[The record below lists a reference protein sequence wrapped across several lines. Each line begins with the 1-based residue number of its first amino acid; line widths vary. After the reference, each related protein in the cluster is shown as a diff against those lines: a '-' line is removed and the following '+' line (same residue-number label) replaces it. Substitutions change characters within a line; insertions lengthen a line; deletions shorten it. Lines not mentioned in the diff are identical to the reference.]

1 MKHVLNIIKKELDKV
16 FKNPR
21 LFITTFI
28 MPGILIFAIY
38 ATMGNLANSELEKAV
53 NNTSNIYVVDVSQS
67 FKETI
72 DMYNASYPENSE
84 NALNANFT
92 YYKSTDITKEEL
104 DEALNNGN
112 CNAYVIFEKDFDE
125 VLNNRLND
133 QTAPLPKVQIY
144 MLSTS
149 TMSSVASEKVN
160 ALLNIL
166 RDIKISETYGDI
178 TILNNMTFDIADEAT
193 QSNYVLAMLLPMLLI
208 TFIFAGGLSIGTDSI
223 AGEKERGT
231 IATLLM
237 APINKNEIVLG
248 KLIASIIMTIISALS
263 SFIGVACSL
272 PMSQEIFGSANLSLL
287 SFSTMI
293 SLFGLILSTALIAI
307 TIFMIASTIAKN
319 IKEATTFAMPFY
331 MIGIILSLSTMFME
345 KFPTNIGSYLIPI
358 YNLSLGIKGTLIG
371 EISTINLL
379 IVIGSNLVY
388 FILGVILMTKLF
400 KNEKVMF
407 SK

>member
-28 MPGILIFAIY
+28 LPGVLIFAIY
-38 ATMGNLANSELEKAV
+38 GTMGNLANSEIEKAV
-53 NNTSNIYVVDVSQS
+53 NNTSNIYVVDVSTS

-72 DMYNASYPENSE
+72 DMYNATYPEDSE

-92 YYKSTDITKEEL
+92 YYESNNITKEEL
-104 DEALNNGN
+104 DEALNEGA
-112 CNAYVIFEKDFDE
+112 CNAYIIFEKDFDE
-125 VLNNRLND
+125 VLNNRLKD
-133 QTAPLPKVQIY
+133 QSEPLPGVQIY

-149 TMSSVASEKVN
+149 TMSAVASEKVN
-160 ALLNIL
+160 ALLNVL
-166 RDIKISETYGDI
+166 RDIKITETYGDI
-178 TILNNMTFDIADEAT
+178 TIINNMTFDIADEAT
-193 QSNYVLAMLLPMLLI
+193 QSNYTLAMLLPMLLI
-208 TFIFAGGLSIGTDSI
+208 TFIFAGGLSIGTDAI

-237 APINKNEIVLG
+237 TPINKNEIVIG
-248 KLIASIIMTIISALS
+248 KLIAAIIMTIISALS

-272 PMSQEIFGSANLSLL
+272 PMSQEIFGSANLTLL

-345 KFPTNIGSYLIPI
+345 KFPTDIGTYLIPI

-388 FILGVILMTKLF
+388 FILGIILMTKLF
-400 KNEKVMF
+400 KNEKIMF

>member
-28 MPGILIFAIY
+28 LPGVLIFAIY
-38 ATMGNLANSELEKAV
+38 GTMGNLANSEIEKAV
-53 NNTSNIYVVDVSQS
+53 NNTSNIYVVDVSTS

-72 DMYNASYPENSE
+72 DMYNATYPEDSE

-92 YYKSTDITKEEL
+92 YYESNNITKEEL
-104 DEALNNGN
+104 DEALNEGA
-112 CNAYVIFEKDFDE
+112 CNAYIIFEKDFDE
-125 VLNNRLND
+125 VLNNRLKD
-133 QTAPLPKVQIY
+133 QSAPLPGVQIY

-149 TMSSVASEKVN
+149 TMSAVASEKVN
-160 ALLNIL
+160 ALLNVL
-166 RDIKISETYGDI
+166 RDIKITETYGDI
-178 TILNNMTFDIADEAT
+178 TIINNMTFDIADEAT
-193 QSNYVLAMLLPMLLI
+193 QSNYTLAMLLPMLLI
-208 TFIFAGGLSIGTDSI
+208 TFIFAGGISIGTDAI

-237 APINKNEIVLG
+237 TPINKNEIVIG
-248 KLIASIIMTIISALS
+248 KLIAAIIMTIISALS

-272 PMSQEIFGSANLSLL
+272 PMSQEIFGSANLTLL

-345 KFPTNIGSYLIPI
+345 KFPTDIGTYLIPI

-388 FILGVILMTKLF
+388 FILGIILMTKLF
-400 KNEKVMF
+400 KNEKIMF

>member
-28 MPGILIFAIY
+28 LPGVVIFAIY
-38 ATMGNLANSELEKAV
+38 GTMGNLANSEIEKAV
-53 NNTSNIYVVDVSQS
+53 NNTSNIYVVDVSTS

-72 DMYNASYPENSE
+72 DMYNATYPENSE

-92 YYKSTDITKEEL
+92 YYESNNITKEEL
-104 DEALNNGN
+104 DEALNEGA
-112 CNAYVIFEKDFDE
+112 CNAYIIFEKDFDE
-125 VLNNRLND
+125 VLNNRLKD
-133 QTAPLPKVQIY
+133 QNAPLPGVQIY

-149 TMSSVASEKVN
+149 TMSAVASEKVN
-160 ALLNIL
+160 ALLNVL
-166 RDIKISETYGDI
+166 RDIKITETYGDI
-178 TILNNMTFDIADEAT
+178 TIINNMTFDIADEAT
-193 QSNYVLAMLLPMLLI
+193 QSNYTLAMLLPMLLI

>member
-28 MPGILIFAIY
+28 LPGVLIFAIY
-38 ATMGNLANSELEKAV
+38 GTMGNLANSEIEKAV
-53 NNTSNIYVVDVSQS
+53 NNTSNIYVVDVSTS

-72 DMYNASYPENSE
+72 DMYNATYPEDSE

-92 YYKSTDITKEEL
+92 YYESNNITKEEL
-104 DEALNNGN
+104 DEALNEGA
-112 CNAYVIFEKDFDE
+112 CNAYIIFEKDFDE
-125 VLNNRLND
+125 VLNNRLKD
-133 QTAPLPKVQIY
+133 QSAPLPEVQIY

-149 TMSSVASEKVN
+149 TMSAVASEKVN
-160 ALLNIL
+160 ALLNVL
-166 RDIKISETYGDI
+166 RDIKIAETYGDI
-178 TILNNMTFDIADEAT
+178 TIINNMTFDIADEAT
-193 QSNYVLAMLLPMLLI
+193 QSNYTLAMLLPMLLI
-208 TFIFAGGLSIGTDSI
+208 TFIFAGGISIGTDAI

-237 APINKNEIVLG
+237 TPINKNEIVIG
-248 KLIASIIMTIISALS
+248 KLIAAIIMTIISALS

-272 PMSQEIFGSANLSLL
+272 PMSQEIFGSANLTLL

-331 MIGIILSLSTMFME
+331 MIGMILSLSTMFME
-345 KFPTNIGSYLIPI
+345 KFPTDFGTYLIPI

-388 FILGVILMTKLF
+388 FILGITLMTKLF
-400 KNEKVMF
+400 KNEKIMF

>member
-38 ATMGNLANSELEKAV
+38 GTMGNLANSELEKAV
-53 NNTSNIYVVDVSQS
+53 SNTSNIYVVDVSAS

-72 DMYNASYPENSE
+72 DMYNATYPEDSE

-92 YYKSTDITKEEL
+92 YYESTNITKEEL
-104 DEALNNGN
+104 DNALNEGN
-112 CNAYVIFEKDFDE
+112 CNAYIIFEKDFDE
-125 VLNNRLND
+125 ILNNRLKD
-133 QTAPLPKVQIY
+133 QNAPLPRVQIY

-149 TMSSVASEKVN
+149 TMSTVASQKVN
-160 ALLNIL
+160 SLLNIL
-166 RDIKISETYGDI
+166 RDVKIAEVYGDI

-193 QSNYVLAMLLPMLLI
+193 QSNHTLAMLLPMLLI
-208 TFIFAGGLSIGTDSI
+208 TFIFAGGLSIGTDAI

-248 KLIASIIMTIISALS
+248 KLIAAIIMTILSALS

-272 PMSQEIFGSANLSLL
+272 PMSQEIFGSANLTLL

-345 KFPTNIGSYLIPI
+345 KFPTDIGAYLIPI

-388 FILGVILMTKLF
+388 FVLGIVLMTKLF
-400 KNEKVMF
+400 KNEKIMF

>member
-72 DMYNASYPENSE
+72 DMYNATYPEDSE

-92 YYKSTDITKEEL
+92 YYESNNITKEEL
-104 DEALNNGN
+104 DEALNEGA
-112 CNAYVIFEKDFDE
+112 CNAYIIFEKDFDE
-125 VLNNRLND
+125 VLNNRLKD
-133 QTAPLPKVQIY
+133 QSAPLPGVQIY

-149 TMSSVASEKVN
+149 TMSAVASEKVN
-160 ALLNIL
+160 ALLNVL
-166 RDIKISETYGDI
+166 RDIKITETYGDI
-178 TILNNMTFDIADEAT
+178 TIINNMTFDIADEAT

>member
-38 ATMGNLANSELEKAV
+38 GTMGNLANSELEKAV
-53 NNTSNIYVVDVSQS
+53 SNTSNIYVVDVSAS

-72 DMYNASYPENSE
+72 DMYNATYPEDSE

-92 YYKSTDITKEEL
+92 YYESTNITKEEL
-104 DEALNNGN
+104 DNALNEGN
-112 CNAYVIFEKDFDE
+112 CNAYIIFEKDFDE
-125 VLNNRLND
+125 ILNNRLKD
-133 QTAPLPKVQIY
+133 QNAPLPRVQIY

-149 TMSSVASEKVN
+149 TMSTVASQKVN
-160 ALLNIL
+160 SLLNIL
-166 RDIKISETYGDI
+166 RDVKITEVYGDI

-193 QSNYVLAMLLPMLLI
+193 QSNHTLAMLLPMLLI
-208 TFIFAGGLSIGTDSI
+208 TFIFAGGLSIGTDAI

-248 KLIASIIMTIISALS
+248 KLIAAIIMTILSALS

-272 PMSQEIFGSANLSLL
+272 PMSQEIFGSANLTLL

-345 KFPTNIGSYLIPI
+345 KFPTDIGAYLIPI

-388 FILGVILMTKLF
+388 FVLGIVLMTKLF
-400 KNEKVMF
+400 KNEKIMF

>member
-38 ATMGNLANSELEKAV
+38 GTMGNLANSELEKAV
-53 NNTSNIYVVDVSQS
+53 SNTSNIYVVDVSAS

-72 DMYNASYPENSE
+72 DMYNATYPEDSE

-92 YYKSTDITKEEL
+92 YYESTNITKEEL
-104 DEALNNGN
+104 DNALNEGN
-112 CNAYVIFEKDFDE
+112 CNAYIIFEKDFDE
-125 VLNNRLND
+125 ILNNRLKD

-149 TMSSVASEKVN
+149 TMSTVASQKVN
-160 ALLNIL
+160 SLLNIL
-166 RDIKISETYGDI
+166 RDVKIAEVYGDI

-193 QSNYVLAMLLPMLLI
+193 QSNHTLAMLLPMLLI
-208 TFIFAGGLSIGTDSI
+208 TFIFAGGLSIGTDAI

-248 KLIASIIMTIISALS
+248 KLIAAIIMTILSALS

-272 PMSQEIFGSANLSLL
+272 PMSQEIFGSANLTLL

-345 KFPTNIGSYLIPI
+345 KFPTDIGTYLIPI

-388 FILGVILMTKLF
+388 FVLGIVLMTKLF
-400 KNEKVMF
+400 KNEKIMF

>member
-72 DMYNASYPENSE
+72 DMYNATYPENSE

-133 QTAPLPKVQIY
+133 QTAPLPKVEIY

-345 KFPTNIGSYLIPI
+345 KFPTNIVSYLIPI

>member
-21 LFITTFI
+21 LFITTFVL
-28 MPGILIFAIY
+28 PGILIFAIY
-38 ATMGNLANSELEKAV
+38 ATMGNLANSEIEKAV
-53 NNTSNIYVVDVSQS
+53 SNTSNIYVVDGSKS

-72 DMYNASYPENSE
+72 EMYNETYPEDSE

-104 DEALNNGN
+104 DCALNEGI
-112 CNAYVIFEKDFDE
+112 CNAYIIFEENFDE
-125 VLNNRLND
+125 LLNNRLED
-133 QTAPLPKVQIY
+133 QSAPLPGVQIY

-149 TMSSVASEKVN
+149 TMSTVASEKVN
-160 ALLNIL
+160 SLLNIL
-166 RDIKISETYGDI
+166 RDIKISEVYGDI
-178 TILNNMTFDIADEAT
+178 TILNKATFDIADEAT
-193 QSNYVLAMLLPMLLI
+193 QSNYILAMLLPMLLI

-248 KLIASIIMTIISALS
+248 KLIAAIIMTILSALS

-272 PMSQEIFGSANLSLL
+272 PMSQEIFGSANLTLL

-331 MIGIILSLSTMFME
+331 MIGIILSLS
-345 KFPTNIGSYLIPI
+345 IILDI
-358 YNLSLGIKGTLIG
+358 
-371 EISTINLL
+371 LL
-379 IVIGSNLVY
+379 L
-388 FILGVILMTKLF
+388 
-400 KNEKVMF
+400 
-407 SK
+407 

>member
-149 TMSSVASEKVN
+149 TMSSVASEKVT

>member
-38 ATMGNLANSELEKAV
+38 GTMGNLANSELEKAV
-53 NNTSNIYVVDVSQS
+53 SNTSNIYVVDVSAS

-72 DMYNASYPENSE
+72 DMYNATYPEDSE

-92 YYKSTDITKEEL
+92 YYESTNITKEEL
-104 DEALNNGN
+104 DNALNEGN
-112 CNAYVIFEKDFDE
+112 CNAYIIFEKDFDE
-125 VLNNRLND
+125 ILNNRLKD
-133 QTAPLPKVQIY
+133 QNAPLPRVQIY

-149 TMSSVASEKVN
+149 TMSTVASQKVN
-160 ALLNIL
+160 SLLNIL
-166 RDIKISETYGDI
+166 RDVKIAEVYGDI

-193 QSNYVLAMLLPMLLI
+193 QSNHTLAMLLPMLLI
-208 TFIFAGGLSIGTDSI
+208 TFIFAGGLSIGTDAI

-248 KLIASIIMTIISALS
+248 KLIAAIIMTILSALS

-272 PMSQEIFGSANLSLL
+272 PMSQEIFGSANLTLL

-345 KFPTNIGSYLIPI
+345 KFPTDISTYLIPI

-388 FILGVILMTKLF
+388 FVLGIVLMTKLF
-400 KNEKVMF
+400 KNEKIMF

>member
-38 ATMGNLANSELEKAV
+38 GTMGNLANSELEKAV
-53 NNTSNIYVVDVSQS
+53 SNTSNIYVVDVSAS

-72 DMYNASYPENSE
+72 DMYNATYPEDSE

-92 YYKSTDITKEEL
+92 YYESTNITKEEL
-104 DEALNNGN
+104 DNALNEGN
-112 CNAYVIFEKDFDE
+112 CNAYIIFEKDFDE
-125 VLNNRLND
+125 ILNNRLKD
-133 QTAPLPKVQIY
+133 QNAPLPKVQIY

-149 TMSSVASEKVN
+149 TMSTVASQKVN
-160 ALLNIL
+160 SLLNIL
-166 RDIKISETYGDI
+166 RDVKIAEVYGDI

-193 QSNYVLAMLLPMLLI
+193 QSNHTLAMLLPMLLI
-208 TFIFAGGLSIGTDSI
+208 TFIFAGGLSIGTDAI

-248 KLIASIIMTIISALS
+248 KLIAAIIMTILSALS

-272 PMSQEIFGSANLSLL
+272 PMSQEIFGSANLTLL

-345 KFPTNIGSYLIPI
+345 KFPTDISTYLIPI

-388 FILGVILMTKLF
+388 FVLGIVLMTKLF
-400 KNEKVMF
+400 KNEKIMF

>member
-72 DMYNASYPENSE
+72 DMYNATYPENSE

-104 DEALNNGN
+104 DEALNNSN

-149 TMSSVASEKVN
+149 TMSSVASEKVT

>member
-28 MPGILIFAIY
+28 LPGVLIFAIY
-38 ATMGNLANSELEKAV
+38 GTMGNLANSELEKAV

-72 DMYNASYPENSE
+72 DMYNATYPEDSE

-92 YYKSTDITKEEL
+92 YYESNNITKEEL
-104 DEALNNGN
+104 DEALNEGA
-112 CNAYVIFEKDFDE
+112 CNAYIIFEKDFDE
-125 VLNNRLND
+125 VLNNRLKD
-133 QTAPLPKVQIY
+133 QSAPLPGVQIY

-149 TMSSVASEKVN
+149 TMSAVASEKVN
-160 ALLNIL
+160 ALFNVL
-166 RDIKISETYGDI
+166 RDIKITETYGDI
-178 TILNNMTFDIADEAT
+178 TIINNMTFDMADEAT
-193 QSNYVLAMLLPMLLI
+193 QSNYTLAMLLPMLLI
-208 TFIFAGGLSIGTDSI
+208 TFIFAGGISIGTDAI

-237 APINKNEIVLG
+237 TPINKNEIVIG
-248 KLIASIIMTIISALS
+248 KLIAAIIMTIISALS

-272 PMSQEIFGSANLSLL
+272 PMSQEIFGSANLTLL

-345 KFPTNIGSYLIPI
+345 KFPTDIGTYLIPI

-388 FILGVILMTKLF
+388 FILGIILMTKLF
-400 KNEKVMF
+400 KNEKIMF

>member
-72 DMYNASYPENSE
+72 DMYNATYPENSE

-149 TMSSVASEKVN
+149 TMSSVASEKVT

>member
-28 MPGILIFAIY
+28 LPGVLIFAIY
-38 ATMGNLANSELEKAV
+38 GTMGNLANSEIEKAV
-53 NNTSNIYVVDVSQS
+53 SNTSNIYVVDVSTS

-72 DMYNASYPENSE
+72 DMYNATYPEDSE

-92 YYKSTDITKEEL
+92 YYESNNITKEEL
-104 DEALNNGN
+104 DEALNEGT
-112 CNAYVIFEKDFDE
+112 CNAYIIFEKDFDE
-125 VLNNRLND
+125 VLNNRLKD
-133 QTAPLPKVQIY
+133 QSAPLPGVQIY

-149 TMSSVASEKVN
+149 TMSAVASEKVN
-160 ALLNIL
+160 ALLNVL
-166 RDIKISETYGDI
+166 RDIKITETYGDI
-178 TILNNMTFDIADEAT
+178 TIINNMTFDIADEAT
-193 QSNYVLAMLLPMLLI
+193 QSNYTLAMLLPMLLI
-208 TFIFAGGLSIGTDSI
+208 TFIFAGGISIGTDAI

-237 APINKNEIVLG
+237 TPINKNEIVIG
-248 KLIASIIMTIISALS
+248 KLIAAIIMTIISALS

-272 PMSQEIFGSANLSLL
+272 PMSQEIFGSANLTLL

-331 MIGIILSLSTMFME
+331 MIGMILSLSTMFME
-345 KFPTNIGSYLIPI
+345 KFPTDIGTYLIPI

-388 FILGVILMTKLF
+388 FILGIILMTKLF
-400 KNEKVMF
+400 KNEKIMF

>member
-28 MPGILIFAIY
+28 LPGVLIFAIY
-38 ATMGNLANSELEKAV
+38 GTMGNLANSEIEKAV
-53 NNTSNIYVVDVSQS
+53 NNTSNIYVVDVSTS

-72 DMYNASYPENSE
+72 DMYNATYPEDSE

-92 YYKSTDITKEEL
+92 YYESNNITKEEL
-104 DEALNNGN
+104 DEALNEGA
-112 CNAYVIFEKDFDE
+112 CNAYIIFEKDFDE
-125 VLNNRLND
+125 VLNNRLKD
-133 QTAPLPKVQIY
+133 QSAPLPGVQIY

-149 TMSSVASEKVN
+149 TMSAVASEKVN
-160 ALLNIL
+160 ALLNVL

-178 TILNNMTFDIADEAT
+178 TIINNMTFDIADEAT
-193 QSNYVLAMLLPMLLI
+193 QSNYTLAMLLPMLLI
-208 TFIFAGGLSIGTDSI
+208 TFIFAGGISIGTDAI

-237 APINKNEIVLG
+237 TPINKNEIVIG
-248 KLIASIIMTIISALS
+248 KLIAAIIMTIISALS

-272 PMSQEIFGSANLSLL
+272 PMSQEIFGSANLTLL

-331 MIGIILSLSTMFME
+331 MIGMILSLSTMFME
-345 KFPTNIGSYLIPI
+345 KFPTDIGTYLIPI

-388 FILGVILMTKLF
+388 FILGIILMTKLF
-400 KNEKVMF
+400 KNEKIMF

>member
-1 MKHVLNIIKKELDKV
+1 VLNIIKKELDKV

-38 ATMGNLANSELEKAV
+38 GTMGNLANSELEKAV
-53 NNTSNIYVVDVSQS
+53 SNTSNIYVVDVSTS

-72 DMYNASYPENSE
+72 DMYNATYPEDSE

-92 YYKSTDITKEEL
+92 YYESTNITKEEL
-104 DEALNNGN
+104 DNALNEGN
-112 CNAYVIFEKDFDE
+112 CNAYIIFEKDFDE
-125 VLNNRLND
+125 ILNNRLKD
-133 QTAPLPKVQIY
+133 QNAPLPRVQIY

-149 TMSSVASEKVN
+149 TMSTVASQKVN
-160 ALLNIL
+160 SLLNIL
-166 RDIKISETYGDI
+166 RDVKISEVYGDI

-193 QSNYVLAMLLPMLLI
+193 QSNHTLAMLLPMLLI
-208 TFIFAGGLSIGTDSI
+208 TFIFAGGLSIGTDAI

-248 KLIASIIMTIISALS
+248 KLIAAIIMTILSALS

-272 PMSQEIFGSANLSLL
+272 PMSHEIFGSANLTLL

-345 KFPTNIGSYLIPI
+345 KFPTDIGTYLIPI

-388 FILGVILMTKLF
+388 FVLGIVLMTKLF
-400 KNEKVMF
+400 KNEKIMF

>member
-28 MPGILIFAIY
+28 LPGVLIFAIY
-38 ATMGNLANSELEKAV
+38 GTMGNLANSEIEKAV
-53 NNTSNIYVVDVSQS
+53 NNTSNIYVVDVSTS

-72 DMYNASYPENSE
+72 DMYNATYPEDSE

-92 YYKSTDITKEEL
+92 YYESNNITKEEL
-104 DEALNNGN
+104 DEALNEGT
-112 CNAYVIFEKDFDE
+112 CNAYIIFEKDFDE
-125 VLNNRLND
+125 VLNNRLKD
-133 QTAPLPKVQIY
+133 QSAPLPGVQIY

-149 TMSSVASEKVN
+149 TMSAVASEKVN
-160 ALLNIL
+160 ALLNVL
-166 RDIKISETYGDI
+166 RDIKITETYGDI
-178 TILNNMTFDIADEAT
+178 TIINNMTFDIADEAT
-193 QSNYVLAMLLPMLLI
+193 QSNYTLAMLLPMLLI
-208 TFIFAGGLSIGTDSI
+208 TFIFAGGLSIGTDAI

-237 APINKNEIVLG
+237 TPINKNEIVIG
-248 KLIASIIMTIISALS
+248 KLIAAIIMTIISALS

-272 PMSQEIFGSANLSLL
+272 PMSQEIFGSANLTLL

-331 MIGIILSLSTMFME
+331 MIGMILSLSTMFME
-345 KFPTNIGSYLIPI
+345 KFPTDIGTYLIPI

-388 FILGVILMTKLF
+388 FILGIILMTKLF
-400 KNEKVMF
+400 KNEKIMF

>member
-149 TMSSVASEKVN
+149 TMSSVAIEKVN

>member
-28 MPGILIFAIY
+28 LPGILIFAIY
-38 ATMGNLANSELEKAV
+38 ATMGNLANSEIEKAV
-53 NNTSNIYVVDVSQS
+53 SNTSNIYVVDGSKS

-72 DMYNASYPENSE
+72 EMYNETYPEDSE

-104 DEALNNGN
+104 DCALNEGI
-112 CNAYVIFEKDFDE
+112 CNAYIIFEENFDE
-125 VLNNRLND
+125 LLNNRLED
-133 QTAPLPKVQIY
+133 QSAPLPGVQIY

-149 TMSSVASEKVN
+149 TMSTVASEKVN
-160 ALLNIL
+160 SLLNIL
-166 RDIKISETYGDI
+166 RDIKIAEVYGDI
-178 TILNNMTFDIADEAT
+178 TILNKATFDIADEAT
-193 QSNYVLAMLLPMLLI
+193 QSNYILAMLLPMLLI
-208 TFIFAGGLSIGTDSI
+208 TFIFAGGLSIGTDAI

-248 KLIASIIMTIISALS
+248 KLIAAIIMTILSALS

-272 PMSQEIFGSANLSLL
+272 PMSHEIFGSANLTLL

-331 MIGIILSLSTMFME
+331 MIGIILSLSTMYME
-345 KFPTNIGSYLIPI
+345 KFPTNIGPYLIPI
-358 YNLSLGIKGTLIG
+358 YNLSLGIKGILIG
-371 EISTINLL
+371 EITTINLL

-388 FILGVILMTKLF
+388 FILGIILMTKLF
-400 KNEKVMF
+400 KNEKMMF

>member
-28 MPGILIFAIY
+28 LPGVLIFAIY
-38 ATMGNLANSELEKAV
+38 GTMGNLANSEIEKAV
-53 NNTSNIYVVDVSQS
+53 NNTSNIYVVDVSTS

-72 DMYNASYPENSE
+72 DMYNATYPEDSE

-92 YYKSTDITKEEL
+92 YYESNNITKEEL
-104 DEALNNGN
+104 DEALNEGT
-112 CNAYVIFEKDFDE
+112 CNAYIIFEKDFDE
-125 VLNNRLND
+125 VLNNRLKD
-133 QTAPLPKVQIY
+133 QSAPLPGVQIY

-149 TMSSVASEKVN
+149 TMSAVASEKVN
-160 ALLNIL
+160 ALLNVL
-166 RDIKISETYGDI
+166 RDIKITETYGDI
-178 TILNNMTFDIADEAT
+178 TIINNMTFDIADEAT
-193 QSNYVLAMLLPMLLI
+193 QSNYTLAMLLPMLLI
-208 TFIFAGGLSIGTDSI
+208 TFIFAGGLSIGTDAI

-237 APINKNEIVLG
+237 TPINKNEIVIG
-248 KLIASIIMTIISALS
+248 KLIAAIIMTIISALS

-272 PMSQEIFGSANLSLL
+272 PMSQEIFGSANLTLL

-345 KFPTNIGSYLIPI
+345 KFPTDIGTYLIPI

-388 FILGVILMTKLF
+388 FILGIILMTKLF
-400 KNEKVMF
+400 KNEKIMF

>member
-28 MPGILIFAIY
+28 LPGVLIFAIY
-38 ATMGNLANSELEKAV
+38 GTMGNLANSEIEKAV
-53 NNTSNIYVVDVSQS
+53 NNTSNIYVVDVSTS

-72 DMYNASYPENSE
+72 DMYNATYPEDSE

-92 YYKSTDITKEEL
+92 YYESNNITKEEL
-104 DEALNNGN
+104 DEALNEGA
-112 CNAYVIFEKDFDE
+112 CNAYIIFEKDFDE
-125 VLNNRLND
+125 VLNNRLKD
-133 QTAPLPKVQIY
+133 QSAPLPGVQTY

-149 TMSSVASEKVN
+149 TMSAVASEKVN
-160 ALLNIL
+160 ALLNVL
-166 RDIKISETYGDI
+166 RDIKIAETYGDI
-178 TILNNMTFDIADEAT
+178 TIINNMTFDIADEAT
-193 QSNYVLAMLLPMLLI
+193 QSNYTLAMLLPMLLI
-208 TFIFAGGLSIGTDSI
+208 TFIFAGGISIGTDAI

-237 APINKNEIVLG
+237 TPINKNEIVIG
-248 KLIASIIMTIISALS
+248 KLIAAIIMTIISALS

-272 PMSQEIFGSANLSLL
+272 PMSQEIFGSANLTLL

-331 MIGIILSLSTMFME
+331 MIGMILSLSTMFME
-345 KFPTNIGSYLIPI
+345 KFPTDIGTYLIPI

-388 FILGVILMTKLF
+388 FILGIILMTKLF
-400 KNEKVMF
+400 KNEKIMF

>member
-28 MPGILIFAIY
+28 LPGVLIFAIY
-38 ATMGNLANSELEKAV
+38 GTMGNLANSEIEKAV
-53 NNTSNIYVVDVSQS
+53 NNTSNIYVVDVSTS

-72 DMYNASYPENSE
+72 DMYNATYPEDSE

-92 YYKSTDITKEEL
+92 YYESNNITKEEL
-104 DEALNNGN
+104 DEALNEGA
-112 CNAYVIFEKDFDE
+112 CNAYIIFEKDFDE
-125 VLNNRLND
+125 VLNNRLKD
-133 QTAPLPKVQIY
+133 QSAPLPGVQIY

-149 TMSSVASEKVN
+149 TMSAIASEKVN
-160 ALLNIL
+160 ALLNVL
-166 RDIKISETYGDI
+166 RDIKITETYGDI
-178 TILNNMTFDIADEAT
+178 TIINNMTFDIADEAT
-193 QSNYVLAMLLPMLLI
+193 QSNYTLAMLLPMLLI
-208 TFIFAGGLSIGTDSI
+208 TFIFAGGLSIGTDAI

-237 APINKNEIVLG
+237 TPINKNEIVIG
-248 KLIASIIMTIISALS
+248 KLIAAIIMTIISALS

-272 PMSQEIFGSANLSLL
+272 PMSQEIFGSANLTLL

-345 KFPTNIGSYLIPI
+345 KFPTDIGTYLIPI

-388 FILGVILMTKLF
+388 FILGIILMTKLF
-400 KNEKVMF
+400 KNEKIMF

>member
-38 ATMGNLANSELEKAV
+38 GTMGNLANSELEKAV
-53 NNTSNIYVVDVSQS
+53 SNTSNIYVVDVSAS

-72 DMYNASYPENSE
+72 DMYNATYPEDSE

-92 YYKSTDITKEEL
+92 YYESTNITKEEL
-104 DEALNNGN
+104 DNALNEGN
-112 CNAYVIFEKDFDE
+112 CNAYIIFEKDFDE
-125 VLNNRLND
+125 ILNNRLKD
-133 QTAPLPKVQIY
+133 QTAPLPRVQIY

-149 TMSSVASEKVN
+149 TMSTVASQKVN
-160 ALLNIL
+160 SLLNIL
-166 RDIKISETYGDI
+166 RDVKIAEVYGDI

-193 QSNYVLAMLLPMLLI
+193 QSNHTLAMLLPMLLI
-208 TFIFAGGLSIGTDSI
+208 TFIFAGGLSIGTDAI

-248 KLIASIIMTIISALS
+248 KLIAAIIMTILSALS

-272 PMSQEIFGSANLSLL
+272 PMSQEIFGSANLTLL

-345 KFPTNIGSYLIPI
+345 KFPTDIGTYLIPI

-388 FILGVILMTKLF
+388 FVLGIVLMTKLF
-400 KNEKVMF
+400 KNEKIMF

>member
-1 MKHVLNIIKKELDKV
+1 MLNIIKKELDKV

-72 DMYNASYPENSE
+72 DMYNATYPENSE

>member
-72 DMYNASYPENSE
+72 DMYNATYPENSE

>member
-28 MPGILIFAIY
+28 LPGVLIFAIY
-38 ATMGNLANSELEKAV
+38 GTMGNLANSEIEKAV
-53 NNTSNIYVVDVSQS
+53 NNTSNIYVVDVSTS

-72 DMYNASYPENSE
+72 DMYNATYPEDSE

-92 YYKSTDITKEEL
+92 YYESNNITKEEL
-104 DEALNNGN
+104 DEALNEGT
-112 CNAYVIFEKDFDE
+112 CNAYIIFEKDFDE
-125 VLNNRLND
+125 VLNNRLKD
-133 QTAPLPKVQIY
+133 QSAPLPGVQIY

-149 TMSSVASEKVN
+149 TMSAVASEKVN
-160 ALLNIL
+160 ALLNVL
-166 RDIKISETYGDI
+166 RDIKITETYGDI
-178 TILNNMTFDIADEAT
+178 TIINNMTFDIADEAT
-193 QSNYVLAMLLPMLLI
+193 QSNYTLAMLLPMLLI
-208 TFIFAGGLSIGTDSI
+208 TFIFAGGISIGTDAI

-237 APINKNEIVLG
+237 TPINKNEIVIG
-248 KLIASIIMTIISALS
+248 KLIAAIIMTIISALS

-272 PMSQEIFGSANLSLL
+272 PMSQEIFGSANLTLL

-331 MIGIILSLSTMFME
+331 MIGMILSLSTMFME
-345 KFPTNIGSYLIPI
+345 KFPTDIGTYLIPI

-388 FILGVILMTKLF
+388 FILGIILMTKLF
-400 KNEKVMF
+400 KNEKIMF